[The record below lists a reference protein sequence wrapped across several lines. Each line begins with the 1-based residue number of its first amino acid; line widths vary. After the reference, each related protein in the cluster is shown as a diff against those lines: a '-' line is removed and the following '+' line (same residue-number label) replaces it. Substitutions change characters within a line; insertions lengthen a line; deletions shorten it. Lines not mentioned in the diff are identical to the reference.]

1 MVQRYAVISTLAAL
15 WDLQSDIDIKFIIAN
30 PSSYTYLTPQ
40 RYLYNCG
47 NCTCTPSRC
56 ICDKECTL
64 PPYQKLATPRRDS
77 AGTQVPDRDSAGTQF
92 PCHVWNYNRWPYGIG
107 SFADE
112 SGHYIPYALRDG
124 TLGVERALRFYN
136 KLHIVYLVGQNDTC
150 NDGLPV
156 CDASCWKREQ
166 YAENEWACWR
176 NDMDTRCP
184 AMLQGPCR
192 RTRGYQYMKYL
203 ETLYGEPTHHL
214 FTVPGVGHNASGMFS
229 SEIGMRELF
238 DFSHTS

>member
-30 PSSYTYLTPQ
+30 PSSYAYLTPQ
-40 RYLYNCG
+40 RYRYNCG

-64 PPYQKLATPRRDS
+64 PPYQKLATP
-77 AGTQVPDRDSAGTQF
+77 PRDSAGTQF

-229 SEIGMRELF
+229 SETGMRELF

>member
-64 PPYQKLATPRRDS
+64 PPYQKLATP
-77 AGTQVPDRDSAGTQF
+77 PRDSAGTQF
-92 PCHVWNYNRWPYGIG
+92 PCHVWNYN
-107 SFADE
+107 
-112 SGHYIPYALRDG
+112 
-124 TLGVERALRFYN
+124 
-136 KLHIVYLVGQNDTC
+136 LHIVYLVGQNDTC